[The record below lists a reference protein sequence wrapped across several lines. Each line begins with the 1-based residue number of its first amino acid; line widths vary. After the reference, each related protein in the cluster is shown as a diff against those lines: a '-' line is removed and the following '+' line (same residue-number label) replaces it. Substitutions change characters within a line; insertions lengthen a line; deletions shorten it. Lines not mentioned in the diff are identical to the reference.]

1 MSATTKNTLILH
13 IAELG
18 EFCPPE
24 AKEKIATALGGN
36 AHVTVHSYSGVD
48 HAFAR
53 IGGDNFDTNAPLE
66 ANNCTADLFRKQ
78 LGSWQF

>member
-53 IGGDNFDTNAPLE
+53 IGGDNFDTNATLE